1 MGETKRGQG
10 KGREAA
16 LTEAITSVLST
27 YADEGTE
34 VDAVTAKR
42 LTEGLYR
49 VVVYRHGEPAPD
61 VELVIKDVPV
71 PSSSGRTATGGSS
84 GSSVPG

>member
-1 MGETKRGQG
+1 MGETTEGEG

-16 LTEAITSVLST
+16 LTEALHSVLSA
-27 YADEGTE
+27 YVDDGVE
-34 VDAVTAKR
+34 VDALTVKR

-49 VVVYRHGEPAPD
+49 VVVYRHGEPSPD
-61 VELVIKDVPV
+61 VELVVKDISV

-84 GSSVPG
+84 GSSVLG